1 MWNMH
6 FTKLIRFFSLWII
19 EETACIH
26 IEATHKAK
34 STLLIIQSK
43 NHNTQKQMIIIYPS
57 IAIFSLCLGLS
68 LCNFNHNTVYLKK
81 QTEEHWTNKKNKESY
96 KSMFAYTKYKIV
108 GNKIKQKI
116 IKRIKNS
123 IAIDNLIIR

>member
-1 MWNMH
+1 MDDSWIHLYKQQYIHLENVEH
-6 FTKLIRFFSLWII
+6 NVEHAFYKVNQVFFPLWII
-19 EETACIH
+19 KETAFIS

-81 QTEEHWTNKKNKESY
+81 SNRKKSIEP
-96 KSMFAYTKYKIV
+96 IR
-108 GNKIKQKI
+108 KIKNH
-116 IKRIKNS
+116 IKVCLHIQNTK
-123 IAIDNLIIR
+123 